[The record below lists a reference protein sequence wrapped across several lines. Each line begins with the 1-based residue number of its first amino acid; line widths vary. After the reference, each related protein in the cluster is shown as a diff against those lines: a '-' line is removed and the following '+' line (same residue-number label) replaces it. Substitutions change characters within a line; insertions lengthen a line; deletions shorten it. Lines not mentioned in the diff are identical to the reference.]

1 MDIGFATGAYRQGVS
16 SRAAGLGKDGPE
28 EMADAQSDLFALGV
42 ILYQLLT
49 GKLPHGEGLPCQEG
63 RYYRDPTPPSRYNL
77 AVPIWLD
84 PAVLKTVGCDKRRR
98 FETVEELL
106 LAIKRGASRL
116 PTAPPATP
124 LIRREPVMLWKIAV
138 ALSVLL
144 NGLLV
149 YWLLFLPR

>member
-1 MDIGFATGAYRQGVS
+1 
-16 SRAAGLGKDGPE
+16 
-28 EMADAQSDLFALGV
+28 MADAQSDLFALGV
-42 ILYQLLT
+42 TLYQLLT
-49 GKLPHGEGLPCQEG
+49 GKLPHGEKLPCQAG
-63 RYYRDPTPPSRYNL
+63 RYYRDPTPPSRHNSE
-77 AVPIWLD
+77 VSIWLD
-84 PAVLKTVGCDKRRR
+84 HPVLKTVGCDKRRR
-98 FETVEELL
+98 FEAVEELL

-124 LIRREPVMLWKIAV
+124 LIQREPVMLWKIAV

>member
-1 MDIGFATGAYRQGVS
+1 MQIHDRLPGGEQGAFYR
-16 SRAAGLGKDGPE
+16 
-28 EMADAQSDLFALGV
+28 
-42 ILYQLLT
+42 
-49 GKLPHGEGLPCQEG
+49 
-63 RYYRDPTPPSRYNL
+63 PTPPSRHNSE
-77 AVPIWLD
+77 VSIWLD
-84 PAVLKTVGCDKRRR
+84 HPVLKTVGCDKRRR
-98 FETVEELL
+98 FEAVEELL

-124 LIRREPVMLWKIAV
+124 LIQREPVMLWKIAV